1 MVVNP
6 LDDTATEELLRTAG
20 LRSTAPRRAVL
31 QVLEDHPHQTAA
43 GVAELLGEGGASM
56 SRQSLHN
63 VLEDLTRTGVLR
75 SIQPVGSAARYETEE
90 DDNHH
95 HIVCRTCGAV
105 SDVACASGRPAC
117 LTPASTPD
125 FPVVE
130 HADITWWGLCVDCAP
145 AETR

>member
-1 MVVNP
+1 MSP

-20 LRSTAPRRAVL
+20 LRSTAPRRTVL

-43 GVAELLGEGGASM
+43 GVAELLGEAGAGM

-75 SIQPVGSAARYETEE
+75 SIQPVGSAPRYETKV

-95 HIVCRTCGAV
+95 HIVCRECGAV
-105 SDVACASGRPAC
+105 SDVACATGRAAC

-125 FPVVE
+125 FAVVE
-130 HADITWWGLCVDCAP
+130 HADITWSGLCVNCAP
-145 AETR
+145 TTTR